1 MTGASGT
8 ASEGGEDGDGREAI
22 VGSNEIWP
30 PLHPQT
36 ATQLLLDTTP
46 KRRLSLNDVLVIAE
60 GFIHLHCSSANAVGP
75 PNLIP

>member
-30 PLHPQT
+30 QT
-36 ATQLLLDTTP
+36 ATQLLRDMTP
-46 KRRLSLNDVLVIAE
+46 GDSRL
-60 GFIHLHCSSANAVGP
+60 
-75 PNLIP
+75 